1 MIDPVFMNI
10 NRLFVLSFKN
20 GGNDPMRIFDRYYMP
35 LVLITDF
42 NALIDNIPFSDQPSQ
57 NKQAYKNILKCQ
69 EIIIMQQEIC
79 QITLI
84 IKIIINSFGIDSSRQ
99 GTLSISQQIIHMP
112 TLSTPTSGRQGE
124 KMEICLSRL
133 PENSFASTIT
143 AKNVP

>member
-42 NALIDNIPFSDQPSQ
+42 NALIDNIHFLINHHKT
-57 NKQAYKNILKCQ
+57 NKHTKNILKCQ

-99 GTLSISQQIIHMP
+99 VTLSISQQTVHMP
-112 TLSTPTSGRQGE
+112 TLSVPTSG
-124 KMEICLSRL
+124 C
-133 PENSFASTIT
+133 
-143 AKNVP
+143 